1 MPVDGS
7 TLAAFAVAAIAI
19 VLSPGPDTIVIL
31 RHALVSGRGAGF
43 AAVAGV
49 QVGMVVHTGLAVA
62 GISVI
67 VAASPFLFKT
77 VALVGAAYLAWLGVQ
92 GFRDGGVIGI
102 ADGPGAGPWRAG
114 REGFLSNVLN
124 PKVILL
130 FLALLPNF
138 VDPATGPVTAQMI
151 VLGTLLIAINVI
163 WQLPLAW
170 AADRVSVWLGS
181 AIVQRRIGR
190 ASGAVLLAFAAL
202 MLYDHLA

>member
-1 MPVDGS
+1 VPVDGS

-49 QVGMVVHTGLAVA
+49 QIGMAVHTGLAVA

-77 VALVGAAYLAWLGVQ
+77 VALIGAAYLAWLGVQ

-102 ADGPGAGPWRAG
+102 SDGPVAGPWRAG
-114 REGFLSNVLN
+114 RQALLSNVLN

-138 VDPATGPVTAQMI
+138 VDPASGPVAVQMI
-151 VLGTLLIAINVI
+151 VLGALLIAINVV

-170 AADRVSVWLGS
+170 AADRVSAWLGS
-181 AIVQRRIGR
+181 ATVQRWIGR